1 MKEDLVQ
8 SNSDSEYGYD
18 FTAEEEQ
25 DLINIVNKAS
35 RAAAATSSDTTTII
49 DSLPAYQ
56 HGHVEDLG
64 DGTLDTLQDE
74 IFAAADWRGSAA
86 DANVCYPDL
95 SLALSQIKQQESST
109 PSAET
114 AAAVPTPPAAAVP
127 DEQHSPLERFRQYPR
142 KPLTVTDLIS
152 GAWCELQYWYILTRL
167 PGGRKTRTAPMRQGT
182 KMHRKLEVE
191 VHTEVRVKVT
201 RREDNFALRLWNV
214 IQGLRTLRETGLT
227 RELEVWGVV
236 NGNLVNGVI
245 DVLSYQNPNPEFEEE
260 LANPASQEAMSKQSS
275 LTDIFPAD
283 EEQSKASGHNHRI
296 YLADVKTRRS
306 KVAVSQA
313 QLRPAKIQLLL
324 YHSFL
329 SDMAAGKLDFFKV
342 LRRYAMDPDGQFSDT
357 FLTQIGQV
365 HHEIFYDAP
374 SSIQELERARSESLQ
389 GTPVSTIL
397 GADVVRYQ
405 TLRQML
411 PLVEHELHKTF
422 PQREASLGHIL
433 RVQYLHNEDGRQLE
447 VHDFP
452 VSKQVLHE
460 YLKEHMEWWQG
471 EREARGVQVEEAF
484 KCGTCEFAAECEWRQ
499 SMDEEQ
505 VKKANRRIWAARRD
519 EACGGRV

>member
-1 MKEDLVQ
+1 MKEDAVE
-8 SNSDSEYGYD
+8 SNSDSDYGYD

-25 DLINIVNKAS
+25 DLINIVNEVS
-35 RAAAATSSDTTTII
+35 QPAAATSPDTTTVI
-49 DSLPAYQ
+49 DSLPTHQ
-56 HGHVEDLG
+56 DGHIEDLG
-64 DGTLDTLQDE
+64 HGTLDNLQDE
-74 IFAAADWRGSAA
+74 IFAAADWRGLAA
-86 DANVCYPDL
+86 NAHVCYPDL
-95 SLALSQIKQQESST
+95 SRALSQIKEEESST

-114 AAAVPTPPAAAVP
+114 AAAVPAPCTDSVP
-127 DEQHSPLERFRQYPR
+127 DEQRTPLERFRQYPR

-167 PGGRKTRTAPMRQGT
+167 PGGRKTRTAAMRQGT
-182 KMHRKLEVE
+182 KMHRKLEDE

-245 DVLSYQNPNPEFEEE
+245 DGLSYENPNPEFEDD
-260 LANPASQEAMSKQSS
+260 LANPASQEAMSKQSV
-275 LTDIFPAD
+275 LTDFFPPDKDKSEAL
-283 EEQSKASGHNHRI
+283 EHQKRI
-296 YLADVKTRRS
+296 YLTDVKTRRS
-306 KVAVSQA
+306 KAAVSQA
-313 QLRPAKIQLLL
+313 LLRPAKIQLLL

-342 LRRYAMDPDGQFSDT
+342 LRRYAMDPDRHFSDT
-357 FLTQIGQV
+357 FVAQLGQV

-374 SSIQELERARSESLQ
+374 SSIQELERARSEPPQ
-389 GTPVSTIL
+389 GTPASTVL
-397 GADVVRYQ
+397 GTDVVRYH

-411 PLVEHELHKTF
+411 PLLEHELHKTF
-422 PQREASLGHIL
+422 PLREASLGHIL
-433 RVQYLHNEDGRQLE
+433 RVLYLHNQDGRQLE

-452 VSKQVLHE
+452 VSRQALQE
-460 YLKEHMEWWQG
+460 YLKEHMEWWRG

-484 KCGTCEFAAECEWRQ
+484 KCGTCEFAAECVWRQ

-505 VKKANRRIWAARRD
+505 VKKANQRIWAARR
-519 EACGGRV
+519 AGAA